1 MPVIK
6 TVTLAFNIDKNI
18 KKSIQEIQNEMKQTR
33 FDIQSPDPS
42 LLETFKEMD
51 GLLDSA
57 LKKGI
62 DLTDVLG
69 RLSSAMTNPNK
80 TYDSL
85 AKAFTEASGQ
95 LKAIST
101 LTDEELEKLK
111 SAGKIDWNKIFGGS
125 LGEPSKEVKTF
136 LVDLEEAI
144 KQFEKFKKQT
154 SDVGSNKAAGYYA
167 RIVGLGGRSR
177 LSKEDIQQYDPMFDR
192 GTTWFESKPFKMVHD
207 VLNATR
213 ANDTQIISSLFKQEI
228 QSFLATLKGG
238 GDGDGNGGGGGGM
251 SSEDVGKLETA
262 INNASDNIQNKIG
275 EVGTNI
281 QNKIGDASTDIQN
294 KLDSV
299 NSDLKGVLD
308 NINTNLTAPAGQTNV
323 PGTGNNPPSVPKNG
337 TPAVGNG
344 GTPQSPGSPQ
354 QPGQPTINGANIY
367 IDNLTA
373 DTVLG
378 TTPDSKQTHIETH
391 TLGTGRKETRTVQVD
406 DDGNITTASIT
417 KTNYT
422 VLEKEYVKYTNAVA
436 SLSKALDTLRE
447 KQKQYQQGDTR
458 YDAIQKQIDAIEKQ
472 RKAYE
477 DLADAR
483 KKEAEA
489 RFAEDSSYTQAG
501 FESRTNPE
509 IEMHRHKLDEMS
521 GKEAE
526 QQAKDAIKLA
536 NRISTIQSKRS
547 ADLAKLNSLY
557 SGEQEYRQ
565 LGDMLNPS
573 SQNYIFSGITNLED
587 LKNAERQLD
596 IIFNKLNQKV
606 ASMHQVLKGD
616 HTFDTDVSAMRF
628 IENGQTAIDDIQK
641 NYERAGLS
649 AEKAAQKTATLRD
662 EYQKLLEMRQSDS
675 DPTKDIM
682 GRGFD
687 LNAFVQQF
695 DKFRS
700 LLKAS
705 KEDVSNV
712 SDELRGLAQLDK
724 EIEKLYDDLYRARE
738 KVVKGIKT
746 GENEAEVKRIEGLL
760 RTKNTERLDYIKR
773 YGLSDSAWTAEIS
786 ARNRGRNADLQTLKD
801 QTALANYN
809 DLLKQRYELELKL
822 AEANNRPNNIYNTED
837 VTRYKDEL
845 AKVNSEIAKF
855 KVSGTTSATEMVR
868 VTAENNRAILDQIQ
882 NQYNQRSSQSIVDTH
897 SQEYSD
903 ALEKIWENITTIN
916 STPLDAINPK
926 ELAELQVMLDNMKE
940 LAKTTKIVSGER
952 ITKQSNNF
960 ENWLSKHPEAL
971 SNTTQIET
979 IRQGFTDMLNDPK
992 SATKKAFDDLIQL
1005 INTFKTEYSNMQ
1017 KAERQQDKDRT
1028 ASLKEY
1034 LNILKQRYEIQQ
1046 QILNLEKNI
1055 ESLDANQRSD
1065 SQDRIESLRER
1076 LNELKTD
1083 AEQLRNVLGLE
1094 GQNAREQQFI
1104 NPRLG
1109 AINDQYQSLTAPD
1122 KLNKYTTQYKEDLKK
1137 IGDELLTI
1145 NQHPLE
1151 LATPETLARLQLTLD
1166 GIKQIGTEQQ
1176 IVNSTTVKKQQTNF
1190 ENWLSRNGQAVE
1202 KYTAQITELRQRFE
1216 DFINV
1221 PDSAKKGA
1229 FDRLIGDVASLETR
1243 AAIDGNLGDSIFGGW
1258 RKKMVGIGQYLASFV
1273 SFYKIIGTIRQVI
1286 SSVQQLNASMVE
1298 MSKTAGTSIQTIESK
1313 FQDFYKISLETG
1325 GTINDTIKATTDWI
1339 RNGFD
1344 IPQSE
1349 ELARVA
1355 QIYKNVGYGVDIN
1368 SANEYLISILRGF
1381 NMQADQAMT
1390 IIDKINEVG
1399 NNFPIDQRGIGE
1411 ALQRSSASFA
1421 AANTDLSQSIALITA
1436 AKQYWQSI

>member
-111 SAGKIDWNKIFGGS
+111 SAGKVDWNKIFGGS

-154 SDVGSNKAAGYYA
+154 SDVGSKKAAGYYA

-177 LSKEDIQQYDPMFDR
+177 LSKEDVQQYDLMFDR
-192 GTTWFESKPFKMVHD
+192 GTTWLESKQFKMVHD

-228 QSFLATLKGG
+228 QSFLSSLKGG
-238 GDGDGNGGGGGGM
+238 GGSGDGSGGGGM

-281 QNKIGDASTDIQN
+281 QNKIGDTSTDIQN

-308 NINTNLTAPAGQTNV
+308 NINTNLTTPAGQANV
-323 PGTGNNPPSVPKNG
+323 PGTGNNPPSAPKNG

-489 RFAEDSSYTQAG
+489 RFAEDSGYTQAG

-521 GKEAE
+521 GKQAE

-573 SQNYIFSGITNLED
+573 SQNYIFGGITNLED

-596 IIFNKLNQKV
+596 TIFNKLNQKV

-649 AEKAAQKTATLRD
+649 ADEATKKTITLRE
-662 EYQKLLEMRQSDS
+662 EYQKLLEMRQSGS

-682 GRGFD
+682 GRDFD
-687 LNAFVQQF
+687 LNTFVQQF

-712 SDELRGLAQLDK
+712 SDELKGLAKLDK

-738 KVVKGIKT
+738 KVVKGIKA
-746 GENEAEVKRIEGLL
+746 GENGAEVKRIEGLL

-773 YGLSDSAWTAEIS
+773 YGLSDSAWTAEMS

-801 QTALANYN
+801 QTTLANYN

-822 AEANNRPNNIYNTED
+822 AEANNRSDNIYNTED

-868 VTAENNRAILDQIQ
+868 VTAENNRTILDQIQ
-882 NQYNQRSSQSIVDTH
+882 NQYNQRSSQSILDSH
-897 SQEYSD
+897 SKEYAD
-903 ALEKIWENITTIN
+903 ALEKIWEKITTIN
-916 STPLDAINPK
+916 STPLDAIDPK

-940 LAKTTKIVSGER
+940 LAKTTKIVSNER

-971 SNTTQIET
+971 NNTTQIEA
-979 IRQGFTDMLNDPK
+979 IRQKFTDMLADPK
-992 SATKKAFDDLIQL
+992 SSTKKEFDDLIQL

-1017 KAERQQDKDRT
+1017 KAEKQQDKDRT

-1065 SQDRIESLRER
+1065 SQDRIESLRKR

-1104 NPRLG
+1104 NPRLS

-1122 KLNKYTTQYKEDLKK
+1122 RLNKYTTQYKKDLKK

-1202 KYTAQITELRQRFE
+1202 KYTAQITELRQRFQ
-1216 DFINV
+1216 DFINI
-1221 PDSAKKGA
+1221 PDSAKPKE
-1229 FDRLIGDVASLETR
+1229 FNKLIGDVASLETR

-1421 AANTDLSQSIALITA
+1421 AANTNLSQSIALITA